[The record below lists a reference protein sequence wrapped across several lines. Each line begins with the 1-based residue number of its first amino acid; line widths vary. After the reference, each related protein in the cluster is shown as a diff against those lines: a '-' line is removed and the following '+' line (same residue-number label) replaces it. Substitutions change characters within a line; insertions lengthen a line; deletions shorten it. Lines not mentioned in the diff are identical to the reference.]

1 MAEDE
6 GERAEARATPT
17 PTARMEF
24 VDSLPGGRRV
34 YPVETDG
41 EIVWLVL
48 RGEMNEALMNEFNE
62 YFALIT
68 NSGLWSQ
75 NWGGPGGPPQRTDVL

>member
-1 MAEDE
+1 MAQDEDE
-6 GERAEARATPT
+6 SAEARAT

-41 EIVWLVL
+41 QIVWLVL
-48 RGEMNEALMNEFNE
+48 RGEMNEALMAEINE

-75 NWGGPGGPPQRTDVL
+75 NWGGRSGPPQRTDIL